1 MIFAYLNYYA
11 VHTNKENKIRLNHII
26 TRHNKYILRM
36 HCYLGCMYKQSV
48 AYESGVLEIL

>member
-11 VHTNKENKIRLNHII
+11 VHTNKYNKIRLNYII

-48 AYESGVLEIL
+48 AYESGVLEIS